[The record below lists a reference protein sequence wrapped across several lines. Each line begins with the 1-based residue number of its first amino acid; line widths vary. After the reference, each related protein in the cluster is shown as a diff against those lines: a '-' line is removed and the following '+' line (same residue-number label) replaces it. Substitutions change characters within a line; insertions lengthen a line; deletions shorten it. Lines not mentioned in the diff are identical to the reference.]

1 MRSVRSHAFVLAAW
15 VTVSGLIPW
24 PARAK
29 PPAPPP
35 PPAVGIVRAAQMPI
49 IETTEFVGRVEAVSK
64 VALVARVTAFLEK
77 RLFTEGAE
85 VKQGDLLYQLEQG
98 PFQADVDAKQAALQQ
113 TAALL
118 TNATIT
124 RSRAQALLS
133 TVAGQRSTYDT
144 ALANERSEQAQVMA
158 ANANLE
164 NSKIN
169 LGYTQIH
176 APIDGKISSTEVT
189 EGNVVSPTTGTLANI
204 VSQDPMYIVFPMSSR
219 SALELRARYGEHGG
233 FKAVRV
239 RVRLPTGNIYNQDG
253 KMDYVAPTI
262 AATTDTLIARAVIT
276 NPKQDSEGG
285 ARTLIDGEFVQ
296 VQVEGLQP
304 IKVLG
309 VPRAAIL
316 SDQQGDYVFTVDAN
330 NKAQQTRVQLGQST
344 ASTAAVTSGLT
355 QGQMVI
361 VEGIQRVHPG
371 QPVVPGPASP
381 TPTAPP
387 TSTTH

>member
-1 MRSVRSHAFVLAAW
+1 MRSVCSHEFTLAAW
-15 VTVSGLIPW
+15 VTLGGLIPL
-24 PARAK
+24 AAQAK
-29 PPAPPP
+29 PPVPPA
-35 PPAVGIVRAAQMPI
+35 PPAVGIVRAQEMPI
-49 IETTEFVGRVEAVSK
+49 IETTEFVGRVEAISK

-85 VKQGDLLYQLEQG
+85 VKRGDLLYQLEQG

-113 TAALL
+113 TGALL
-118 TNATIT
+118 ADATIT
-124 RSRAQALLS
+124 RSRAQALLA

-144 ALANERSEQAQVMA
+144 ALANERSGQAQVQA
-158 ANANLE
+158 ASANLE

-176 APIDGKISSTEVT
+176 APIDGKISRTAVT

-219 SALELRARYGEHGG
+219 SALELRVRYGAHGG
-233 FKAVRV
+233 FNAVRV
-239 RVRLPTGNIYNQDG
+239 RVRLPTGKTYNQDG
-253 KMDYVAPTI
+253 KMDYVAPTVS
-262 AATTDTLIARAVIT
+262 ATTDTLTARAVIA
-276 NPKQDSEGG
+276 NPKQESEGG
-285 ARTLIDGEFVQ
+285 DRTLIDGEFVQ

-304 IKVLG
+304 IQVLS

-316 SDQQGDYVFTVDAN
+316 SDQQGDYVFTVDAD

-344 ASTAAVTSGLT
+344 ASTAAVMSGLT

-361 VEGIQRVHPG
+361 VEGIQRVRPG

-381 TPTAPP
+381 KPTAR
-387 TSTTH
+387 